1 MNPDVDM
8 EDPDALL
15 ASDDEAARPGATRRQ
30 RAAAATQT
38 DIIATCDQSTA
49 TQPDSS
55 LQEGNL
61 KRAFSL
67 SAIRR
72 QIKNIECNNTDSES
86 DSEVFNTDPC
96 QGASHT
102 PQSLPTSIAADIVT
116 KA

>member
-15 ASDDEAARPGATRRQ
+15 ASDDERPGTAKRQ
-30 RAAAATQT
+30 SAAAATQT
-38 DIIATCDQSTA
+38 DPIATCDQSTA

-55 LQEGNL
+55 LQEGKL

-86 DSEVFNTDPC
+86 DSEVFNTDLC

-102 PQSLPTSIAADIVT
+102 RSLYRHCR
-116 KA
+116 